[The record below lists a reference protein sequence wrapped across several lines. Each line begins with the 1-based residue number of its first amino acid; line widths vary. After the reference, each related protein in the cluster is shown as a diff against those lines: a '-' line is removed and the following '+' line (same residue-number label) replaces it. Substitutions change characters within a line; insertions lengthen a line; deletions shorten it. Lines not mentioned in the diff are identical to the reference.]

1 MPGDGAAAG
10 DGAPDDPVA
19 TPPETSSALALTRRA
34 LGLVLGGFVFYT
46 AATGPFEGLIQRAL
60 FLALVVCLGLALHPL
75 GAGTRWR
82 RVGLGID
89 LALAAVTLVACG
101 YVVVEYE
108 RIMTSLPW
116 ATTLDMAL
124 TVGLVVTVLELGRR
138 TVGII
143 FPVLVLLG
151 LGYALF
157 GDRLP
162 GALGHRGFDAAFV
175 TETIFLGDLGIWG
188 MLTGIAATVIAAF
201 VLFGALLLHSGGGQA
216 FMDLAM
222 RLGGRQPGGA
232 AKIATIAS
240 GLFGM
245 VSGSAVANVATTGNF
260 TIPMMIRLG
269 YPRPFAAAVE
279 AVASTGGQIAPPI
292 MGAAAFVMAE
302 ILGLP
307 YLTILLGAIV
317 PAALFYL
324 SVFATV
330 HFVAVR
336 RGLALVPDEELPAWA
351 HILAPRRVAPVLAA
365 LGGLGVGIWLGRSIA
380 TSAFYGIAAL
390 LVAFV
395 VTQVGALSPREMA
408 TRILEGFVDA
418 GRGLVIIGVL
428 LAGAQVLVSMINLT
442 GIGVTLSSLIVTL
455 AGDSTA
461 LVALIVALVC
471 LVMGMGLP
479 TTAAYVLVA
488 AVLAPAM
495 TAVGTD
501 PLSAHLFVFYFA
513 TISVITPPV
522 CVAVFVGAGVA
533 RTNWVPAAGEAVR
546 LGAVTY
552 VVPFMFLL
560 YPGMTLRGGPAAVAE
575 AALSGLV
582 LVVAIP
588 ALLAGAWL
596 TGRRAVDVAVLAL
609 AVALA
614 LWPQPLGALAAI
626 GLLAGARFAGRGRA
640 EAFA

>member
-1 MPGDGAAAG
+1 MPGDGASDEPIG
-10 DGAPDDPVA
+10 PVA
-19 TPPETSSALALTRRA
+19 PPPESSALALTRRA

-60 FLALVVCLGLALHPL
+60 FLGLVVCLGLALHPL

-82 RVGLGID
+82 AAGLAID
-89 LALAAVTLVACG
+89 VALAAVTLVACG

-143 FPVLVLLG
+143 FPVLVLAG
-151 LGYALF
+151 LGYALL

-307 YLTILLGAIV
+307 YLTVLLGAIV

-588 ALLAGAWL
+588 ALLAGARL

-614 LWPQPLGALAAI
+614 LWPQPLGALAALA
-626 GLLAGARFAGRGRA
+626 LLAGARFAGRGRA